1 MKKSKKIYTHD
12 QRSNDAQKK
21 KDIRR
26 KVKHHKIKEENVILT
41 LMPKLCDL
49 FACVTFLLPPGIKAL
64 KLNHLKIEYSQS
76 VIKLKL
82 RICMPLEIKN
92 LDNIH
97 LDNEGRMK

>member
-1 MKKSKKIYTHD
+1 M
-12 QRSNDAQKK
+12 
-21 KDIRR
+21 
-26 KVKHHKIKEENVILT
+26 
-41 LMPKLCDL
+41 CDL

-97 LDNEGRMK
+97 LDNEGRMKWMNLLTIIFVYDLKILYWCLCYTTMEI